1 MNKKKDLKEEN
12 PPALQK
18 LFGDSSI
25 AKVLDYLTL
34 FKGFDYPKTEIS
46 RNSHVAWKTLYRIWP
61 TIQKYGLV
69 VRTRQIGRAELYKLN
84 EENPIAKALN
94 ELAFQIARYDAQKI
108 AAEEK
113 AKEEEEKLKGISPRI
128 RG

>member
-1 MNKKKDLKEEN
+1 MYKKENAKEEN
-12 PPALQK
+12 PPTLQK

-25 AKVLDYLTL
+25 AKILDYLTL
-34 FKGFDYPKTEIS
+34 FKSFDYPKTEIS
-46 RNSHVAWKTLYRIWP
+46 KNSGVAWKTLYRIWP
-61 TIQKYGLV
+61 TLEKYGLV

-94 ELAFQIARYDAQKI
+94 ELAFHIAKYDAQKI

-113 AKEEEEKLKGISPRI
+113 AKEKDEIKVSA
-128 RG
+128 